1 MRYAVIFEESETGYG
16 AYVPDLPG
24 CVATAGTLA
33 QTRTLIR
40 EAIELHLA
48 DMRATG
54 QSIPQPSSL
63 CEYAEIDSD
72 SGAAAK

>member
-1 MRYAVIFEESETGYG
+1 MRYAVIFEKSEAGYG

-24 CVATAGTLA
+24 CVAAAGTVDELR
-33 QTRTLIR
+33 QLIH

-54 QSIPQPSSL
+54 QSIPQPSSI
-63 CEYAEIDSD
+63 CEYAEIDMH
-72 SGAAAK
+72 

>member
-1 MRYAVIFEESETGYG
+1 VRYTVIFEKSETGYG

-24 CVATAGTLA
+24 CVATA
-33 QTRTLIR
+33 QTVEKTRKLIH

-54 QSIPQPSSL
+54 QPIPPASSI
-63 CEYAEIDSD
+63 CEYAEIDMH
-72 SGAAAK
+72 